1 MRKITLPNEVL
12 LEEAASLQEEGR
24 EVVITPLGY
33 SMLPFIR
40 GGKDQVTLRK
50 MPSVQVGDIALVRL
64 PGQRYVLH
72 RVINVDSDAVTL
84 MGDGNLQGT
93 EHCTLSDVMGT
104 VVAIHRGKRTVI
116 PGKGVFWRRIKPFRR
131 IILGIYRRVFL

>member
-1 MRKITLPNEVL
+1 MHKMTLANEVI
-12 LEEAASLQEEGR
+12 LEEAASFMEEGR

-50 MPSVQVGDIALVRL
+50 MPSVEVGDIALVRL
-64 PGQRYVLH
+64 PGHYVLH
-72 RVINVDSDAVTL
+72 RVIKVEGDAVTL

-93 EHCTLSDVMGT
+93 EHCTQSDVMGT
-104 VVAIHRGKRTVI
+104 VVAIHRGKRTVV